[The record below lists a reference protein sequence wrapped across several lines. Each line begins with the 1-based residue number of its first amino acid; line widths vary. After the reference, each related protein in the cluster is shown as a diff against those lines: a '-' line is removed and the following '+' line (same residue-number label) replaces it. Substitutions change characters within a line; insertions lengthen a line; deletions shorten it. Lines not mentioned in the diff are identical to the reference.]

1 MLWFS
6 TVDQLN
12 HIVFHL
18 HTTIILHSLLNLILL
33 NSHIT
38 TFKCNVFDN
47 CKIVFQNKCRETR
60 FILIL
65 YNLSS

>member
-18 HTTIILHSLLNLILL
+18 HTTIILHSLLTLILL
-33 NSHIT
+33 NIHIT
-38 TFKCNVFDN
+38 IFKFNVFDI
-47 CKIVFQNKCRETR
+47 CKIIAQNKCRET
-60 FILIL
+60 
-65 YNLSS
+65 